1 MALADGPE
9 KAKLEALAIFDSLD
23 ARPMAD
29 RLRRQLRDM
38 GADSIPRGPTKKT
51 LTNPGGLTN
60 RQLEVLRLVVEGLN
74 NEQIADELYL
84 SKKTVEHHVSA
95 IYSKLGVD
103 SRTQAVNAATEV
115 GAVPK

>member
-1 MALADGPE
+1 
-9 KAKLEALAIFDSLD
+9 
-23 ARPMAD
+23 
-29 RLRRQLRDM
+29 M

>member
-1 MALADGPE
+1 
-9 KAKLEALAIFDSLD
+9 
-23 ARPMAD
+23 
-29 RLRRQLRDM
+29 M

-51 LTNPGGLTN
+51 LANPGGLTN